1 MNRRFI
7 SAIAGLSIAA
17 SVVAVPQAIAV
28 DAVTP
33 VVQAT
38 SNDAK
43 VKELEAEIAK
53 LKEQA
58 KKDAE
63 DTLKLLKDIN
73 DQYSDDETESKQKI
87 AELQKQI
94 ADLNDKA
101 VKNAEENRLLL
112 KAINDQFGE
121 EEAKLQAVKEK
132 AARLQA
138 ELDAARKSDVVEAEK
153 TQQLEKGLA
162 EAKAEAAD
170 EAARVDRM
178 QERIVEYM
186 GYEKD
191 AADALKNVKAELS
204 ALQAN
209 HAKDSEVA
217 KQQLDAAKQETEAA
231 KQEAEAAKAELEEVK
246 KELEKAKQQEEA
258 PKEEAAESQE
268 VTTDVTDEENVAA
281 EGKGD
286 DSKNDDADDDAETD
300 TKESSWGKWVGVAAA
315 VGAALLAL
323 GGLVAHFL
331 PNIKDFLSKLKLG

>member
-112 KAINDQFGE
+112 KAITDQFGE

-153 TQQLEKGLA
+153 TQQLEKELA

-258 PKEEAAESQE
+258 AESQE

>member
-153 TQQLEKGLA
+153 TQQLEKELA

>member
-153 TQQLEKGLA
+153 TQQLEKELA

-246 KELEKAKQQEEA
+246 KELEKAK
-258 PKEEAAESQE
+258 
-268 VTTDVTDEENVAA
+268 
-281 EGKGD
+281 
-286 DSKNDDADDDAETD
+286 
-300 TKESSWGKWVGVAAA
+300 
-315 VGAALLAL
+315 
-323 GGLVAHFL
+323 
-331 PNIKDFLSKLKLG
+331 

>member
-153 TQQLEKGLA
+153 TQQLEKELA

-231 KQEAEAAKAELEEVK
+231 KAELEEVK
-246 KELEKAKQQEEA
+246 KELEKAKQQ
-258 PKEEAAESQE
+258 EEAAESQE

>member
-28 DAVTP
+28 DAVAP

-38 SNDAK
+38 SNDVK

-101 VKNAEENRLLL
+101 VKNAEENRFLL

-121 EEAKLQAVKEK
+121 EEAKFQAVKEK

-153 TQQLEKGLA
+153 TQQLEKELA

-258 PKEEAAESQE
+258 PKEEAVESQE

>member
-73 DQYSDDETESKQKI
+73 DQYSDDETESRQKI

-153 TQQLEKGLA
+153 TQQLEKELA

-217 KQQLDAAKQETEAA
+217 KQ
-231 KQEAEAAKAELEEVK
+231 
-246 KELEKAKQQEEA
+246 
-258 PKEEAAESQE
+258 
-268 VTTDVTDEENVAA
+268 
-281 EGKGD
+281 
-286 DSKNDDADDDAETD
+286 
-300 TKESSWGKWVGVAAA
+300 
-315 VGAALLAL
+315 
-323 GGLVAHFL
+323 
-331 PNIKDFLSKLKLG
+331 

>member
-17 SVVAVPQAIAV
+17 SVVAVPQTIAV

-153 TQQLEKGLA
+153 TQQLEKELA

-258 PKEEAAESQE
+258 AESQE

>member
-153 TQQLEKGLA
+153 TQQLEKELA

-258 PKEEAAESQE
+258 AESQE

>member
-121 EEAKLQAVKEK
+121 EEANLQAVKEK

-153 TQQLEKGLA
+153 TQQLEKELA

-258 PKEEAAESQE
+258 AESQE

>member
-153 TQQLEKGLA
+153 TQQLEKELA

-268 VTTDVTDEENVAA
+268 VTTDVTDEENVVA

-286 DSKNDDADDDAETD
+286 DSKNDDADDDVETD
-300 TKESSWGKWVGVAAA
+300 AKESSWGKWVGVAAA

-323 GGLVAHFL
+323 GGLIAHFL

>member
-153 TQQLEKGLA
+153 TQQLEKELA

-258 PKEEAAESQE
+258 PKEEAVESQE

>member
-153 TQQLEKGLA
+153 TQQLEKEL
-162 EAKAEAAD
+162 AEAAD

-258 PKEEAAESQE
+258 AESQE

>member
-73 DQYSDDETESKQKI
+73 DQYSDDETESRQKI

-121 EEAKLQAVKEK
+121 EGAKLQAVKEK

-153 TQQLEKGLA
+153 TQQLEKELA

-258 PKEEAAESQE
+258 PKEEAVESQE

>member
-73 DQYSDDETESKQKI
+73 DQYSDDETESRQKI

-153 TQQLEKGLA
+153 TQQLEKELA

-231 KQEAEAAKAELEEVK
+231 KAELEEVK

-258 PKEEAAESQE
+258 PKEEAVESQE

>member
-153 TQQLEKGLA
+153 TQQLEKELA

-258 PKEEAAESQE
+258 AESQE

-286 DSKNDDADDDAETD
+286 DSKNDDADDAAETD

>member
-153 TQQLEKGLA
+153 TQQLEKELA

-231 KQEAEAAKAELEEVK
+231 KQEAEAAKAELEEVT
-246 KELEKAKQQEEA
+246 KELEKAKQQ
-258 PKEEAAESQE
+258 EEAAESQE